1 MKAKR
6 RVMKKQVPEL
16 DVLLG
21 LSPDAFVNGNYAF
34 LDAEI
39 MPPPILCDYAGI
51 MLGDGGYALFMRRAA
66 VSVAL

>member
-1 MKAKR
+1 
-6 RVMKKQVPEL
+6 
-16 DVLLG
+16 LG

-39 MPPPILCDYAGI
+39 MPPPILRDYAGI
-51 MLGDGGYALFMRRAA
+51 VPGDGGYALFMRRAA

>member
-1 MKAKR
+1 MRPRGRVLSR
-6 RVMKKQVPEL
+6 RVGK
-16 DVLLG
+16 LG

-39 MPPPILCDYAGI
+39 MPPPILRDYAGI
-51 MLGDGGYALFMRRAA
+51 VPGDGGYALFMRRAA